1 MKFAIFFIL
10 QIWFLSCSWAKTLVV
25 SDIDDTI
32 KVSHVRSF
40 WQSLA
45 NSGKAGPA
53 FRGMVEIYNELVEQ
67 NDLDLVYVT
76 NAPALLMSLSHN
88 YFIQYNGFPQRPI
101 YFWSTG
107 AQAEHK
113 FDTISTLLESQDY
126 DSAILIG
133 DNGEKDPMIYAKIRQ
148 RYPHLPIKIY
158 IRTLY
163 GDGTPLA
170 VPAKGFMHPGELSIS
185 LCRSGLLDV
194 QRERNFRRQ
203 MNSEIKYKIET
214 ENQVFE
220 QEWTIKVPLIKESP
234 CK

>member
-1 MKFAIFFIL
+1 MKFIFVFIL
-10 QIWFLSCSWAKTLVV
+10 EICFFSSSWAKTLVV

-32 KVSHVRSF
+32 KASHVRSF

-53 FRGMVEIYNELVEQ
+53 FRGMVEIYNELVEN

-88 YFIQYNGFPQRPI
+88 YFIQYNAFPQRPI

-107 AQAEHK
+107 PQAEHK
-113 FDTISTLLESQDY
+113 FDTISTLLDTQEY
-126 DSAILIG
+126 NSAILIG
-133 DNGEKDPMIYAKIRQ
+133 DNGEKDPLVYAKIRQ
-148 RYPHLPIKIY
+148 RYPHLPVKIY

-163 GDGTPLA
+163 SEGTPL
-170 VPAKGFMHPGELSIS
+170 VSPSKGFVHPGELSIS
-185 LCRSGLLDV
+185 LCRLGLLDV

-203 MNSEIKYKIET
+203 INSEIKSKAVFD
-214 ENQVFE
+214 NQVFAE
-220 QEWTIKVPLIKESP
+220 EWTVQVPLIKESP
-234 CK
+234 CI